1 MNDLDFIPKSEISNK
16 SQEICI
22 KECQDIVFQETKE
35 VSKDL
40 ILDTLLD
47 MIDSVKISDSAV
59 HIKFNKSLIIQSEN
73 IVLGADNLNIQLAG
87 NRVELQPRIKQ
98 NPKEIKW
105 SQKTSLKNFLRCLV

>member
-87 NRVELQPRIKQ
+87 NRVELQPRIK
-98 NPKEIKW
+98 NPKEIK
-105 SQKTSLKNFLRCLV
+105 

>member
-47 MIDSVKISDSAV
+47 MIDFVKISDSAV

-98 NPKEIKW
+98 NPKEIK
-105 SQKTSLKNFLRCLV
+105 

>member
-1 MNDLDFIPKSEISNK
+1 MNDLDFIPKSEFSNK

-47 MIDSVKISDSAV
+47 MIDSVKISDSTV

-98 NPKEIKW
+98 KPKEIK
-105 SQKTSLKNFLRCLV
+105 

>member
-73 IVLGADNLNIQLAG
+73 IVLGANNLNIQLAG
-87 NRVELQPRIKQ
+87 NRVELQPRIK

-105 SQKTSLKNFLRCLV
+105 SQKTSLKNFLRCPV

>member
-1 MNDLDFIPKSEISNK
+1 MNDLDFISKSEISNK

-47 MIDSVKISDSAV
+47 MIDSVKSRISLSNSTLD
-59 HIKFNKSLIIQSEN
+59 IIF
-73 IVLGADNLNIQLAG
+73 
-87 NRVELQPRIKQ
+87 LQ
-98 NPKEIKW
+98 
-105 SQKTSLKNFLRCLV
+105 FLPFT

>member
-1 MNDLDFIPKSEISNK
+1 MNELSFIPKSEISNK
-16 SQEICI
+16 SQETCI

-40 ILDTLLD
+40 ILDTLLG

-98 NPKEIKW
+98 NPKEIK
-105 SQKTSLKNFLRCLV
+105 

>member
-1 MNDLDFIPKSEISNK
+1 MNDLDFIPRSEISNK

-59 HIKFNKSLIIQSEN
+59 HIKFNKSLIIQSKN

-87 NRVELQPRIKQ
+87 NRVELQLRIK
-98 NPKEIKW
+98 NPKEIK
-105 SQKTSLKNFLRCLV
+105 

>member
-47 MIDSVKISDSAV
+47 MIDSVKISDSVV

-87 NRVELQPRIKQ
+87 NRVELLPRIK

-105 SQKTSLKNFLRCLV
+105 SQKTSLKNFLRCPV

>member
-47 MIDSVKISDSAV
+47 MIDSVKISDSTV

-98 NPKEIKW
+98 NPKEIK
-105 SQKTSLKNFLRCLV
+105 